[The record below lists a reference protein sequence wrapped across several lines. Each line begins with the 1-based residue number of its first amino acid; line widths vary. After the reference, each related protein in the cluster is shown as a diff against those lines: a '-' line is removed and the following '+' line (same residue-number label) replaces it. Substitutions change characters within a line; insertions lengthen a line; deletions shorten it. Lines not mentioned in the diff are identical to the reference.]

1 MSQSKDPSLCCS
13 SYWRSGAT
21 VKPQQLQMEGFTHS
35 LNIPVKETG
44 SGGKI
49 QRCLSS
55 FDPYPTISSNI
66 SDLEL
71 LEELPVISAGT
82 LMIDNLVVRNN
93 HQ

>member
-1 MSQSKDPSLCCS
+1 
-13 SYWRSGAT
+13 
-21 VKPQQLQMEGFTHS
+21 MEGFTHS

-49 QRCLSS
+49 QRCQSS